1 MYRSAMA
8 ALRDVIEE
16 GLNFSAGQ
24 AANMVA
30 GRIERSMS

>member
-24 AANMVA
+24 AANM